1 MADPVNKAEQV
12 YALLEDMITFQDL
25 APGEAVSEA
34 AMMARTG
41 FGRTPVREALQR
53 LARERMVEIHPSR
66 GVFVA
71 AVSVEAHFRLLELR
85 RGLEEMAVR
94 FATFRAQTS
103 QKEQMLALAA
113 ALDAF
118 AGADVRRFAVLLKR
132 SHALIVEAAHNE
144 YLELAM
150 VPLQSLSR
158 RFWFAHLTDVAR
170 ELRTAADLHGGLL
183 RAIAHGDESAAVG
196 AALRLN
202 DHLTDLTY
210 GALGRPGQRSD
221 AGTAT

>member
-1 MADPVNKAEQV
+1 MGDQVNKAAQAYV
-12 YALLEDMITFQDL
+12 LIEDMITFQDL

-34 AMMARTG
+34 GLMVRTG

-53 LARERMVEIHPSR
+53 LARERMVEIRPHR
-66 GVFVA
+66 GVFVS

-94 FATFRAQTS
+94 FAIFRAETR
-103 QKEQMLALAA
+103 QKAQMLALAA
-113 ALDAF
+113 ALETF
-118 AGADVRRFAVLLKR
+118 EGTDVRRFGTLLKGA
-132 SHALIVEAAHNE
+132 HALIVEAAHNE

-170 ELRTAADLHGGLL
+170 ELGVAAELHSGLL
-183 RAIAHGDESAAVG
+183 KAVAHGAEAAAVAG
-196 AALRLN
+196 ALKLN
-202 DHLTDLTY
+202 DYLTDLTY
-210 GALGRPGQRSD
+210 AALGRPVPRLTGP
-221 AGTAT
+221 